1 VNILSTPHIIA
12 TDNVPAEID
21 IKENIPIQSSVT
33 NSLQIAGLGLGADA
47 SNLPIST
54 SGTLPRRD
62 VGLTV
67 KVTPHVSEGNQVRLE
82 IDQESSLAGVA
93 LQDDVGSVPVA
104 QRRAQTTVT
113 VRDGQTIVIGGLM
126 RDALRI
132 SETKVPL
139 LGDIPILGALFRS
152 STKIKEK
159 RNLLLV
165 LTPFIVRDEVDL
177 RRIYERKMQERREI
191 EERHI
196 ALSSTWEPPVD
207 YQRNNGLLED
217 IRQTL
222 ARRDEQLAEAK
233 MFEANLRARAEA
245 ESFSLPTRTSGLSKA
260 GKASTNESSGAA
272 PATAP
277 PGAGRDVRTTRVPR
291 RE

>member
-1 VNILSTPHIIA
+1 
-12 TDNVPAEID
+12 
-21 IKENIPIQSSVT
+21 
-33 NSLQIAGLGLGADA
+33 
-47 SNLPIST
+47 
-54 SGTLPRRD
+54 
-62 VGLTV
+62 
-67 KVTPHVSEGNQVRLE
+67 
-82 IDQESSLAGVA
+82 
-93 LQDDVGSVPVA
+93 
-104 QRRAQTTVT
+104 
-113 VRDGQTIVIGGLM
+113 
-126 RDALRI
+126 
-132 SETKVPL
+132 
-139 LGDIPILGALFRS
+139 
-152 STKIKEK
+152 
-159 RNLLLV
+159 
-165 LTPFIVRDEVDL
+165 L

-207 YQRNNGLLED
+207 YQRNNGLVED

-260 GKASTNESSGAA
+260 AKASTNESSEAA